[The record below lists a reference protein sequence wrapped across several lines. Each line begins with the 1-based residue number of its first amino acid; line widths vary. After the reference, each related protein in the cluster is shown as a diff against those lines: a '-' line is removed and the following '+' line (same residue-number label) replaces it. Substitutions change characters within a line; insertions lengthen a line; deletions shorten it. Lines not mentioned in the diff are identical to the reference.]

1 MDTRQQTNIE
11 VSSDEYYTPRWII
24 DQLGPFDLDPC
35 SPEQRPWDTA
45 KIHLTKQQDGLLYD
59 WVGRVW
65 LNPPYS
71 KKLLTSFVGK
81 LADHNNGIALLIN
94 RTDNLLFQEVIFP
107 KAASMLFM
115 RNRVKF
121 VNPDGTSKDP
131 KYGSVL
137 IAFGKENDEILKHSG
152 IEGKYIQL
160 NNASMSYAEF
170 TASLSRLDE
179 KKRMLQENIE
189 KEIKSLRNAYM
200 ESNKTIPVGSK
211 VKVTTYDRKGNIK
224 EEKTGVLTDYWQYLD
239 GELHYE
245 ISFPV
250 RKKRLYE
257 VESTKYKVEIIEEV

>member
-65 LNPPYS
+65 LNPPYI
-71 KKLLTSFVGK
+71 KKLLTSFVRK

-131 KYGSVL
+131 
-137 IAFGKENDEILKHSG
+137 
-152 IEGKYIQL
+152 
-160 NNASMSYAEF
+160 
-170 TASLSRLDE
+170 
-179 KKRMLQENIE
+179 
-189 KEIKSLRNAYM
+189 
-200 ESNKTIPVGSK
+200 
-211 VKVTTYDRKGNIK
+211 
-224 EEKTGVLTDYWQYLD
+224 
-239 GELHYE
+239 
-245 ISFPV
+245 
-250 RKKRLYE
+250 
-257 VESTKYKVEIIEEV
+257 